1 MVVPRTPARRPRSQ
15 EAPSDGAGSG
25 ARQWRRGGAPGG
37 AAPYVTGGGTPR
49 KRSGRADRKACP
61 REVSQTSWRL
71 PALHAL
77 ARRGKEEGEGRA
89 RVHKNGAGGAMV
101 L

>member
-1 MVVPRTPARRPRSQ
+1 MIVTRIPARRPRSH

-61 REVSQTSWRL
+61 KEVSQTSWRL
-71 PALHAL
+71 PALHLL
-77 ARRGKEEGEGRA
+77 ASARKEKGRA
-89 RVHKNGAGGAMV
+89 GPAPQSRAAERWLG
-101 L
+101 